1 MRLLI
6 NTASTLK
13 GGGVQVAKSFMEECR
28 SFPEHDYHIVLGTT
42 LDKLIN
48 REGFPANFHFYAI
61 GFRPA
66 TRVFSFRSA
75 DAFFKTLE
83 KKIQPDVV
91 FTTSGPSYWRPKS
104 PHLMG
109 YNLPHYIYSDSPF
122 FSIIPVWKRLRWK
135 MKGAVIRY
143 FYKRD
148 ADALVAQTDDVRDRV
163 RQWVGITRS
172 YTVTNTYGAQ
182 YDRPADPAKKILP
195 PRAAAEWRLL
205 MLSAYYSHKNFEII
219 NEVCAILENERIEN
233 FRFVVTLSAEIS
245 HRVFTGTAQK
255 YIHNAGPVKPE
266 DCPALYREC
275 DFVFL
280 PTLLECFSATY
291 AEGMKMGTPILTS
304 DLSFAHTVCGEA
316 AIYFDPLNAREI
328 VAKIQALAVNTRLQE
343 DLVKKGKD
351 RLLLLLTAT
360 QRAERYLEY
369 CRQMVR

>member
-1 MRLLI
+1 
-6 NTASTLK
+6 
-13 GGGVQVAKSFMEECR
+13 
-28 SFPEHDYHIVLGTT
+28 
-42 LDKLIN
+42 
-48 REGFPANFHFYAI
+48 
-61 GFRPA
+61 
-66 TRVFSFRSA
+66 
-75 DAFFKTLE
+75 
-83 KKIQPDVV
+83 
-91 FTTSGPSYWRPKS
+91 
-104 PHLMG
+104 
-109 YNLPHYIYSDSPF
+109 
-122 FSIIPVWKRLRWK
+122 

-163 RQWVGITRS
+163 RRWTGIPQA

-182 YDRPADPAKKILP
+182 YDRPADSAKLLLP
-195 PRAAAEWRLL
+195 PREAEERRLL

-219 NEVCAILENERIEN
+219 NEVCAFLDSEKIEG
-233 FRFVVTLSAEIS
+233 FRFVVTLPEEIYE
-245 HRVFTGTAQK
+245 HIFTGIAKK

-266 DCPALYREC
+266 DCPPLYREC

-304 DLSFAHTVCGEA
+304 NLSFAHTVCAEA

-328 VAKIQALAVNTRLQE
+328 VAKMQELAADPGLQE
-343 DLVKKGKD
+343 KLIQKGKE
-351 RLLLLLTAT
+351 RLSFLLTAT